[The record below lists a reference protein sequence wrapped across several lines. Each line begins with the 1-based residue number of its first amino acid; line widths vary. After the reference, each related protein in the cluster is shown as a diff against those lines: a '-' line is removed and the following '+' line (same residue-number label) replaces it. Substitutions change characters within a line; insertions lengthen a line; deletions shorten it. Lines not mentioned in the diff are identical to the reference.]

1 MFHGA
6 HLRMRTRGNQ
16 PSSFHSFFGSVYTGN
31 KQPLRRGILCVF
43 IAGVLILV
51 GGILTWM
58 GYRDIFGNS
67 RDSTIGPLL
76 IALAILIFL
85 IAIRQFILAKKQ
97 AIHNQERLEQLAG
110 GTVAAVVINAD
121 ERDDTVTVIM
131 DAINNSPEI
140 LRPDGDIHPP
150 SYMEATDT
158 DVIPMAP
165 SAPDYH
171 SDPPPSYEEAITD
184 TCPNIADSVPVIK

>member
-6 HLRMRTRGNQ
+6 HLRMRTRGSQ

-31 KQPLRRGILCVF
+31 KQPFRRGVMFVF

-58 GYRDIFGNS
+58 GYSNVFVNS
-67 RDSTIGPLL
+67 RISYIGPLL
-76 IALAILIFL
+76 IALALLMFL
-85 IAIRQFILAKKQ
+85 IAIRQFLLAKKQ
-97 AIHNQERLEQLAG
+97 TIHNRERLEQLAG
-110 GTVAAVVINAD
+110 ETVAAVVINTD

-131 DAINNSPEI
+131 DTINNSPEI
-140 LRPDGDIHPP
+140 RPHGEIQPP
-150 SYMEATDT
+150 SYLEATDT
-158 DVIPMAP
+158 PVIPMVP

-184 TCPNIADSVPVIK
+184 TGPEIRDSVPVIK